1 LLAWSSRFVIER
13 AARHPRLLFFFH
25 RYGYGGEALLMQKTR
40 IFHGWVIVIFG
51 FLSISMFGV
60 INSYSTF
67 IKSLE
72 TYLNTSRTSI
82 SGAYSIELSCYAI
95 FSLMMGWIVDKYG
108 ARLALWGAA
117 ILMGGGIA
125 LCSTITEVWQL
136 YLFFGVFAGIGHS
149 AIFVVP
155 STIVSKW
162 FIKKRGQAMGLTVC
176 GLGFGLFLVPPVSA
190 RIISTYGWRASFL
203 VLGAFAFLVLMIVG
217 AFMKKPE
224 EMGMQALG
232 AGEEAKLATPPT
244 MREYGLSEILKA
256 RAFWVVY
263 LTAVF
268 CYGAEQMLVVHL
280 VPYCSS
286 LGIGP
291 AEAAFGLSC
300 LGIGTIIGRIGMGWI
315 SDRIGRIPALMI
327 SVGLQTV
334 TTFVML
340 LITNASLLYPI
351 MLLVGFGYGGWAVL
365 AIVILGDF
373 FGVRNLGKATGV
385 YFTNGVL
392 GSLVGPLLA
401 GWIFDVTRSYF
412 WAIIFAGATCAIP
425 FILAFTI
432 RQQAPGVAKPAAASS

>member
-1 LLAWSSRFVIER
+1 MPQPRF
-13 AARHPRLLFFFH
+13 
-25 RYGYGGEALLMQKTR
+25 
-40 IFHGWVIVIFG
+40 FHGWIVVILG
-51 FLSISMFGV
+51 FFSISMFGV

-67 IKSLE
+67 IKPLE
-72 TYLNTSRTSI
+72 TYLNTSRTTI
-82 SGAYSIELSCYAI
+82 SGAYAIELSFYSV
-95 FSLMMGWIVDKYG
+95 FSLLMGWIVDKYG

-117 ILMGGGIA
+117 VFLGGGIA
-125 LCSTITEVWQL
+125 LCGTITAVWQL
-136 YLFFGVFAGIGHS
+136 YLFFGVIAGIGHS
-149 AIFVVP
+149 AVFVVP

-162 FIKKRGQAMGLTVC
+162 FIKRRGLALGLTVC

-203 VLGAFAFLVLMIVG
+203 VLGAFAFLVLVIVG
-217 AFMKKPE
+217 MFMKKPE
-224 EMGMQALG
+224 EMGLRALG
-232 AGEEAKLATPPT
+232 AGEESKLAAPPT
-244 MREYGLSEILKA
+244 TRDYALPEILKA

-280 VPYCSS
+280 VPYCAS

-291 AEAAFGLSC
+291 SEAAFGLSC
-300 LGIGTIIGRIGMGWI
+300 LGIGTICGRIGMGWI

-327 SVGLQTV
+327 SIGLQTG

-340 LITNASLLYPI
+340 LIASASLLYPI
-351 MLLVGFGYGGWAVL
+351 MLLVGVGYGGWAVL

-373 FGVRNLGKATGV
+373 FGVRNLGKASGV

-412 WAIIFAGATCAIP
+412 WAIIFAGVTCAIP
-425 FILAFTI
+425 FILASTI
-432 RQQAPGVAKPAAASS
+432 RKQAPGAARPAGVP